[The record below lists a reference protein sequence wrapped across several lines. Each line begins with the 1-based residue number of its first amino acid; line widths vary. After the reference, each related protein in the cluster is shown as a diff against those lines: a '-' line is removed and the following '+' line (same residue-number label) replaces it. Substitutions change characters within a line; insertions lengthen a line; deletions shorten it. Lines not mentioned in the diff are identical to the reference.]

1 MHRVTARTRVRRMVD
16 ADIEGAAHVLAR
28 AFGIDA
34 SDDAVRRRGEQRV
47 AHLLATDPGGA
58 FVGERRGEIIGLAQ
72 AYRREDLWC
81 LSMLAVEPA
90 VQGTGVGRTLFERA
104 LEYGDGRPGLIV
116 ASNDPR
122 ALRLYGASGFSLRPA
137 MEARGTI
144 DRRAFPAGAARVIRG
159 SAADLPRIAAISRAV
174 RGAAQTPEIAFVL
187 ARGAEL
193 LLLGDRGFAVAET
206 GIGVWLLAALDDR
219 SASALLWSALDV
231 AGDVER
237 PVRWITAGQDWAVDV
252 VVRAGLQ
259 IGAYGALCVRGQPG
273 TLRPFL
279 PSPPF
284 A

>member
-1 MHRVTARTRVRRMVD
+1 MPIVMARTRVRTMVD
-16 ADIEGAAHVLAR
+16 EDIGGAARVLAR

-34 SDDAVRRRGEQRV
+34 SDDDVRRRGEQRV
-47 AHLLATDPGGA
+47 AHLLATDPGGS
-58 FVGERRGEIIGLAQ
+58 FVGERRGEIIGMAQ

-81 LSMLAVEPA
+81 LSMLAVDPGA
-90 VQGTGVGRTLFERA
+90 QGSGVGRTLFERA
-104 LEYGDGRPGLIV
+104 LGYGDDGPGLIV

-122 ALRLYGASGFSLRPA
+122 ALRLYAAAGFSLRPA
-137 MEARGTI
+137 MEARGRI
-144 DRRAFPAGAARVIRG
+144 DRRSFPADGARVTRG
-159 SAADLPRIAAISRAV
+159 SAADLERIAGISRAV
-174 RGAAQTPEIAFVL
+174 RGAPHTPEIAFAL
-187 ARGAEL
+187 GRGAEL
-193 LLLGDRGFAVAET
+193 LLLGGEGFAVAET
-206 GIGVWLLAALDDR
+206 GIGVWLLAARDDR
-219 SASALLWSALDV
+219 AASALLWSALDV

-259 IGAYGALCVRGQPG
+259 ISAYGALCVRGQPG